1 MIQLELIK
9 FYNIIN
15 NVSTFYSN
23 LNEVMIQQYQS

>member
-9 FYNIIN
+9 FDNIIN